1 MTLILRPY
9 QIEALQSVKDNF
21 QKGISK
27 QLIVLPTGSGKTVIF
42 SHIPKVLE
50 NSLPMLVIAHRS
62 ELLIQATEKILWS
75 NPQFNIQTEKAE
87 EIADLTGDVV
97 VASVQTLG
105 RSDSK
110 RLLKFPKDYFKTII
124 VDEAHHAAAESY
136 RRVLDYFTPDFL
148 LGVTATP
155 QRSDSVRLTDV
166 FQEITYYKNIQDL
179 IKEGYL
185 SRIIGYRVKTNTDI
199 SEVET
204 SHGDYSISQLENKI
218 DNPERN
224 ALVVKSYHE
233 FAPNKKAVVFASG
246 VNHAKHLATSFTQNG
261 TPARVVLGDT
271 PDEERKQ
278 ILLDFKNGQIKVIVN
293 VGVLTE
299 GFDEPSIDAIIIAR
313 PTRSTLLYTQIV
325 GRGTRIFEGKEHCII
340 IDIAD
345 ATIGKKPLGLPTL
358 LGMPAEF
365 DLKGQDLIDVADKY
379 KELEDY
385 CLGQAIKVLSLQDIE
400 LAYKQIDLF
409 MPPPIN
415 EILYT
420 YSRFIWAE
428 VGEDDYH
435 LSITQDESIRI
446 YVYALGR
453 WTTSLRNRTNNLP
466 VDTILGH
473 PEDMREAFVRTDRW
487 ITNNRSY
494 NINLIDATAIWRSD
508 SPTDKQ
514 QKMLKRIGVPL
525 TADMTKGI
533 ASQII
538 SQYYQDNPKP
548 VWLQNKIA
556 SKKWD

>member
-1 MTLILRPY
+1 MTLTLRPY
-9 QIEALQSVKDNF
+9 QQEALQSVKDNF
-21 QKGISK
+21 QKGIFK

-42 SHIPKVLE
+42 SHIPQVIE
-50 NSLPMLVIAHRS
+50 DSLPMLVLAHRS
-62 ELLIQATEKILWS
+62 ELLSQATEKILWS
-75 NPQFNIQTEKAE
+75 NPQFDIQTEKAE
-87 EIADLTGDVV
+87 EVADLTGDVI

-110 RLLKFPKDYFKTII
+110 RILKFPKDYFKSII
-124 VDEAHHAAAESY
+124 VDEAHHASAESY
-136 RRVLDYFTPDFL
+136 RRILDYFNPKFL

-155 QRSDSVRLTDV
+155 QRSDSIRLTDV

-204 SHGDYSISQLENKI
+204 SHGDYTLSQLEDKI
-218 DNPERN
+218 DNTERN
-224 ALVVKSYHE
+224 TLVVKSYLQ
-233 FAPNKKAVVFASG
+233 FASNKKAVVFASG
-246 VNHAKHLATSFTQNG
+246 VNHAKHLAASFTQNKI
-261 TPARVVLGDT
+261 PVRVVVGDT

-278 ILLDFKNGQIKVIVN
+278 ILLDFKNGDIKVIVN

-345 ATIGKKPLGLPTL
+345 ATVGKKPLGLPTL
-358 LGMPAEF
+358 LGMPPEF

-385 CLGQAIKVLSLQDIE
+385 CLSQAIKVLSPEDID

-415 EILYT
+415 EMLYA

-428 VGEDDYH
+428 VGENDFH

-446 YVYALGR
+446 YVDALGR
-453 WTTSLRNRTNNLP
+453 WTTSLRNRAVNPP

-494 NINLIDATAIWRSD
+494 HVNLIDANAIWRSD
-508 SPTDKQ
+508 APTDKQ
-514 QKMLKRIGVPL
+514 KRMLKRIGVPV
-525 TADMTKGI
+525 TVDMTKGI

-538 SQYYQDNPKP
+538 SKYYEENPKP
-548 VWLQNKIA
+548 VWLQNKTS
-556 SKKWD
+556 SKKWN

>member
-1 MTLILRPY
+1 MTLTLRPY
-9 QIEALQSVKDNF
+9 QQEALQSVKDNF
-21 QKGISK
+21 QKGIFK

-42 SHIPKVLE
+42 SHIPQVIE
-50 NSLPMLVIAHRS
+50 DSLPMLVLAHRS
-62 ELLIQATEKILWS
+62 ELLSQATEKILWS

-87 EIADLTGDVV
+87 KVADLTGDVI

-110 RLLKFPKDYFKTII
+110 RILKFPKDYFKSII
-124 VDEAHHAAAESY
+124 VDEAHHASAESY
-136 RRVLDYFTPDFL
+136 RRILDYFNPKFL

-155 QRSDSVRLTDV
+155 QRSDSIRLTDV

-204 SHGDYSISQLENKI
+204 SHGDYTLSQLEDKI
-218 DNPERN
+218 DNTERN
-224 ALVVKSYHE
+224 TLVVKSYLQ
-233 FAPNKKAVVFASG
+233 FASNKKAVVFASG
-246 VNHAKHLATSFTQNG
+246 VNHAKHLAASFTQNKI
-261 TPARVVLGDT
+261 PVRVVVGDT

-278 ILLDFKNGQIKVIVN
+278 ILLDFKNGDIKVIVN

-358 LGMPAEF
+358 LGMPPEF

-385 CLGQAIKVLSLQDIE
+385 CLSQAIKVLSPEDID

-415 EILYT
+415 EMLYA

-428 VGEDDYH
+428 VGENDFH

-446 YVYALGR
+446 YVDALGR
-453 WTTSLRNRTNNLP
+453 WTTSLRNRAVNPP

-494 NINLIDATAIWRSD
+494 HVNLIDANAIWRSD
-508 SPTDKQ
+508 APTDKQ
-514 QKMLKRIGVPL
+514 KRMLKRIGVPI
-525 TADMTKGI
+525 TVDMTKGI

-538 SQYYQDNPKP
+538 SKYYEENPKP
-548 VWLQNKIA
+548 VWLQNKTS
-556 SKKWD
+556 SKKWN

>member
-1 MTLILRPY
+1 MTLTLRPY
-9 QIEALQSVKDNF
+9 QQEALQSVKDNF
-21 QKGISK
+21 QKGIFK

-42 SHIPKVLE
+42 SHIPQVIE
-50 NSLPMLVIAHRS
+50 DSLPMLVLAHRS
-62 ELLIQATEKILWS
+62 ELLSQATEKILWS
-75 NPQFNIQTEKAE
+75 NPQFDIQTEKAE
-87 EIADLTGDVV
+87 EVADLTGDVI

-110 RLLKFPKDYFKTII
+110 RILKFPKDYFKSII
-124 VDEAHHAAAESY
+124 VDEAHHASAESY
-136 RRVLDYFTPDFL
+136 RRILDYFNPKFL

-155 QRSDSVRLTDV
+155 QRSDSIRLTDV

-204 SHGDYSISQLENKI
+204 SHGDYTLSQLEDKI
-218 DNPERN
+218 DNTERN
-224 ALVVKSYHE
+224 TLVVKSYLQ
-233 FAPNKKAVVFASG
+233 FASNKKAVVFASG
-246 VNHAKHLATSFTQNG
+246 VNHAKHLAASFAQNKI
-261 TPARVVLGDT
+261 PVRVVVGDT

-278 ILLDFKNGQIKVIVN
+278 ILLDFKNGDIKVIVN

-345 ATIGKKPLGLPTL
+345 ATVGKKPLGLPTL
-358 LGMPAEF
+358 LGMPPEF

-385 CLGQAIKVLSLQDIE
+385 CLSQAIKVLSPEDID

-415 EILYT
+415 EMLYA

-428 VGEDDYH
+428 VGENDFH

-446 YVYALGR
+446 YVDALGR
-453 WTTSLRNRTNNLP
+453 WTTSLRNRAVNPP

-494 NINLIDATAIWRSD
+494 HVNLIDANAIWRSD
-508 SPTDKQ
+508 APTDKQ
-514 QKMLKRIGVPL
+514 KRMLKRIGVPI
-525 TADMTKGI
+525 TVDMTKGI

-538 SQYYQDNPKP
+538 SKYYEENPKP
-548 VWLQNKIA
+548 VWLQNKTS
-556 SKKWD
+556 SKKWN

>member
-1 MTLILRPY
+1 MTLTLRPY
-9 QIEALQSVKDNF
+9 QQEALQSVKDNF
-21 QKGISK
+21 QKGIFK

-42 SHIPKVLE
+42 SHIPQVIE
-50 NSLPMLVIAHRS
+50 DSLPMLVLAHRS
-62 ELLIQATEKILWS
+62 ELLSQATEKILWS
-75 NPQFNIQTEKAE
+75 NPQFDIQTEKAE
-87 EIADLTGDVV
+87 EVADLTGDVI

-110 RLLKFPKDYFKTII
+110 RILKFPKDYFKSII
-124 VDEAHHAAAESY
+124 VDEAHHASAESY
-136 RRVLDYFTPDFL
+136 RRILDYFNPKFL

-155 QRSDSVRLTDV
+155 QRSDSIRLTDV

-204 SHGDYSISQLENKI
+204 SHGDYTLSQLEDKI
-218 DNPERN
+218 DNTERN
-224 ALVVKSYHE
+224 TLVVKSYLQ
-233 FAPNKKAVVFASG
+233 FASNKKAVVFASG
-246 VNHAKHLATSFTQNG
+246 VNHAKHLAASFTQNKISV
-261 TPARVVLGDT
+261 RVVVGDT

-278 ILLDFKNGQIKVIVN
+278 ILLDFKNGDIKVIVN

-345 ATIGKKPLGLPTL
+345 ATVGKKPLGLPTL
-358 LGMPAEF
+358 LGMPPEF

-385 CLGQAIKVLSLQDIE
+385 CLSQAIKVLSPEDID

-415 EILYT
+415 EMLYA

-428 VGEDDYH
+428 VGENDFH

-446 YVYALGR
+446 YVDALGR
-453 WTTSLRNRTNNLP
+453 WTTSLRNRAVNPP

-494 NINLIDATAIWRSD
+494 HVNLIDANAIWRSD
-508 SPTDKQ
+508 APTDKQ
-514 QKMLKRIGVPL
+514 KRMLKRIGVPI
-525 TADMTKGI
+525 TVDMTKGI

-538 SQYYQDNPKP
+538 SKYYEENPKP
-548 VWLQNKIA
+548 VWLQNKTS
-556 SKKWD
+556 SKKWN

>member
-1 MTLILRPY
+1 MPLTLRPY
-9 QIEALQSVKDNF
+9 QQEALQSVKDNF

-42 SHIPKVLE
+42 SHIPQVIE
-50 NSLPMLVIAHRS
+50 DSLPMLVLAHRS
-62 ELLIQATEKILWS
+62 ELLSQATEKILWS

-87 EIADLTGDVV
+87 ETADLTGDVI

-110 RLLKFPKDYFKTII
+110 RILKFPKDYFKSII
-124 VDEAHHAAAESY
+124 VDEAHHASADSY
-136 RRVLDYFTPDFL
+136 RRILDYFNPKFL

-155 QRSDSVRLTDV
+155 QRSDSTRLTDV

-204 SHGDYSISQLENKI
+204 SHGDYTLSQLEDKI
-218 DNPERN
+218 DNLERN
-224 ALVVKSYHE
+224 TLVVKSYLE
-233 FAPNKKAVVFASG
+233 FASNKKAVVFASG
-246 VNHAKHLATSFTQNG
+246 VNHAKHLAASFAQNQISV
-261 TPARVVLGDT
+261 RIVLGDT
-271 PDEERKQ
+271 PDEERKK
-278 ILLDFKNGQIKVIVN
+278 ILLDFKNGQVKVIVN

-345 ATIGKKPLGLPTL
+345 ATVGKKPLGLPTL
-358 LGMPAEF
+358 LGMPPDF
-365 DLKGQDLIDVADKY
+365 DLKGQDFIDVADKY

-385 CLGQAIKVLSLQDIE
+385 CLGQAIKVLSPEDID

-415 EILYT
+415 EVLYT

-428 VGEDDYH
+428 VGEDDFH

-446 YVYALGR
+446 YIDALGR
-453 WTTSLRNRTNNLP
+453 WTTSLRNRTVNP
-466 VDTILGH
+466 PADTILGH

-494 NINLIDATAIWRSD
+494 HVNLIDANAIWRSD
-508 SPTDKQ
+508 TPTDKQ
-514 QKMLKRIGVPL
+514 KKMLKRIGVPV

-538 SQYYQDNPKP
+538 SKYYEDNPKP
-548 VWLQNKIA
+548 VWLKNKTS
-556 SKKWD
+556 SKKWN

>member
-1 MTLILRPY
+1 MTLTLRPY
-9 QIEALQSVKDNF
+9 QQEALQSVKDNF
-21 QKGISK
+21 QKGIFK

-42 SHIPKVLE
+42 SHIPQVIE
-50 NSLPMLVIAHRS
+50 DSLPMLVLAHRS
-62 ELLIQATEKILWS
+62 ELLSQATEKILWS
-75 NPQFNIQTEKAE
+75 NPQFDIQTEKAE
-87 EIADLTGDVV
+87 EVADLTGDVI

-110 RLLKFPKDYFKTII
+110 RILKFPKDYFKSII
-124 VDEAHHAAAESY
+124 VDEAHHASAESY
-136 RRVLDYFTPDFL
+136 RRILDYFNPKFL

-155 QRSDSVRLTDV
+155 QRSDSIRLTDV

-204 SHGDYSISQLENKI
+204 SHGDYTLSQLEDKI
-218 DNPERN
+218 DNTERN
-224 ALVVKSYHE
+224 TLVVKSYLQ
-233 FAPNKKAVVFASG
+233 FASNKKAVVFASG
-246 VNHAKHLATSFTQNG
+246 VNHAKHLAASFAQNKI
-261 TPARVVLGDT
+261 PVRVVVGDT

-278 ILLDFKNGQIKVIVN
+278 ILLDFKNGDIKVIVN

-345 ATIGKKPLGLPTL
+345 ATVGKKPLGLPTL
-358 LGMPAEF
+358 LGMPPEF

-385 CLGQAIKVLSLQDIE
+385 CLSQAIKVLSPEDID

-415 EILYT
+415 EMLYA

-428 VGEDDYH
+428 VGENDFH

-446 YVYALGR
+446 YVDALGR
-453 WTTSLRNRTNNLP
+453 WTTSLRNRAVNPP

-494 NINLIDATAIWRSD
+494 HVNLIDANAIWRSD
-508 SPTDKQ
+508 APTDKQ
-514 QKMLKRIGVPL
+514 KKMLKRIGVPI
-525 TADMTKGI
+525 TVDMTKGI

-538 SQYYQDNPKP
+538 SKYYEENPKP
-548 VWLQNKIA
+548 VWLQNKTS
-556 SKKWD
+556 SKKWN

>member
-1 MTLILRPY
+1 MTLTLRPY
-9 QIEALQSVKDNF
+9 QQEALQSVKDNF
-21 QKGISK
+21 QKGIFK

-42 SHIPKVLE
+42 SHIPQVIE
-50 NSLPMLVIAHRS
+50 DSLPMLVLAHRS
-62 ELLIQATEKILWS
+62 ELLSQATEKILWS
-75 NPQFNIQTEKAE
+75 NPQFDIQTEKAE
-87 EIADLTGDVV
+87 EVADLTGDVI

-110 RLLKFPKDYFKTII
+110 RILKFPKDYFKSII
-124 VDEAHHAAAESY
+124 VDEAHHASAESY
-136 RRVLDYFTPDFL
+136 RRILDYFNPKFL

-155 QRSDSVRLTDV
+155 QRSDSIRLTDV

-204 SHGDYSISQLENKI
+204 SHGDYTLSQLEDKI
-218 DNPERN
+218 DNTERN
-224 ALVVKSYHE
+224 TLVVKSYLQ
-233 FAPNKKAVVFASG
+233 FASNKKAVVFASG
-246 VNHAKHLATSFTQNG
+246 VNHAKHLAASFAQNKI
-261 TPARVVLGDT
+261 PVRVVVGDT

-278 ILLDFKNGQIKVIVN
+278 ILLDFKNGDIKVIVN

-345 ATIGKKPLGLPTL
+345 ATVGKKPLGLPTL
-358 LGMPAEF
+358 LGMPPEF

-385 CLGQAIKVLSLQDIE
+385 CLSQAIKVLSPEDID

-415 EILYT
+415 EMLYA

-428 VGEDDYH
+428 VGENDFH

-446 YVYALGR
+446 YVDALGR
-453 WTTSLRNRTNNLP
+453 WTTSLRNRAVNPP

-494 NINLIDATAIWRSD
+494 HLNLIDANAIWRSD
-508 SPTDKQ
+508 APTDKQ
-514 QKMLKRIGVPL
+514 KRMLKRIGVPI
-525 TADMTKGI
+525 TVDMTKGI

-538 SQYYQDNPKP
+538 SKYYEENPKP
-548 VWLQNKIA
+548 VWLQNKTS
-556 SKKWD
+556 SKKWN

>member
-1 MTLILRPY
+1 MTLTLRPY
-9 QIEALQSVKDNF
+9 QQEALQSVKDNF
-21 QKGISK
+21 QKGIFK

-42 SHIPKVLE
+42 SHIPQVIE
-50 NSLPMLVIAHRS
+50 DSLPMLVLAHRS
-62 ELLIQATEKILWS
+62 ELLSQATEKILWS
-75 NPQFNIQTEKAE
+75 NPQFDIQTEKAE
-87 EIADLTGDVV
+87 EVADLTGDVI

-110 RLLKFPKDYFKTII
+110 RILKFPKDYFKSII
-124 VDEAHHAAAESY
+124 VDEAHHASAESY
-136 RRVLDYFTPDFL
+136 RRILDYFNPKFL

-155 QRSDSVRLTDV
+155 QRSDSIRLTDV

-204 SHGDYSISQLENKI
+204 SHGDYTLSQLEDKI
-218 DNPERN
+218 DNTERN
-224 ALVVKSYHE
+224 TLVVKSYLQ
-233 FAPNKKAVVFASG
+233 FASNKKAVVFASG
-246 VNHAKHLATSFTQNG
+246 VNHAKHLAASFAQNKI
-261 TPARVVLGDT
+261 PVRVVVGDT

-278 ILLDFKNGQIKVIVN
+278 ILLDFKNDDIKVIVN

-345 ATIGKKPLGLPTL
+345 ATVGKKPLGLPTL
-358 LGMPAEF
+358 LGMPPEF

-385 CLGQAIKVLSLQDIE
+385 CLSQAIKVLSPEDID

-415 EILYT
+415 EMLYA

-428 VGEDDYH
+428 VGENDFH

-446 YVYALGR
+446 YVDALGR
-453 WTTSLRNRTNNLP
+453 WTTSLRNRAVNPP

-494 NINLIDATAIWRSD
+494 HLNLIDANAIWRSD
-508 SPTDKQ
+508 APTDKQ
-514 QKMLKRIGVPL
+514 KRMLKRIGVPI
-525 TADMTKGI
+525 TVDMTKGI

-538 SQYYQDNPKP
+538 SKYYEENPKP
-548 VWLQNKIA
+548 VWLQNKTS
-556 SKKWD
+556 SKKWN

>member
-1 MTLILRPY
+1 MTLTLRPY
-9 QIEALQSVKDNF
+9 QQEALQSVKDNF
-21 QKGISK
+21 QKGIFK

-42 SHIPKVLE
+42 SHIPQVIE
-50 NSLPMLVIAHRS
+50 DSLPMLVLAHRS
-62 ELLIQATEKILWS
+62 ELLSQATEKILWS
-75 NPQFNIQTEKAE
+75 NPQFDIQTEKAE
-87 EIADLTGDVV
+87 EVANLTGDVI

-110 RLLKFPKDYFKTII
+110 RILKFPKDYFKSII
-124 VDEAHHAAAESY
+124 VDEAHHASAESY
-136 RRVLDYFTPDFL
+136 RRILDYFNPKFL

-155 QRSDSVRLTDV
+155 QRSDSIRLTDV

-204 SHGDYSISQLENKI
+204 SHGDYTLSQLEDKI
-218 DNPERN
+218 DNTERN
-224 ALVVKSYHE
+224 TLVVKSYLQ
-233 FAPNKKAVVFASG
+233 FASNKKAVVFASG
-246 VNHAKHLATSFTQNG
+246 VNHAKHLAASFTQNKI
-261 TPARVVLGDT
+261 PVRVVVGDT

-278 ILLDFKNGQIKVIVN
+278 ILLDFKNGDIKVIVN

-358 LGMPAEF
+358 LGMPPEF

-385 CLGQAIKVLSLQDIE
+385 CLSQAIKVLSPEDID

-415 EILYT
+415 EMLYA

-428 VGEDDYH
+428 VGENDFH

-446 YVYALGR
+446 YVDALGR
-453 WTTSLRNRTNNLP
+453 WTTSLRNRAVNPP

-494 NINLIDATAIWRSD
+494 HVNLIDANAIWRSD
-508 SPTDKQ
+508 APTDKQ
-514 QKMLKRIGVPL
+514 KRMLKRIGVPI
-525 TADMTKGI
+525 TVDMTKGI

-538 SQYYQDNPKP
+538 SKYYEENPKP
-548 VWLQNKIA
+548 VWLQNKTS
-556 SKKWD
+556 SKKWN